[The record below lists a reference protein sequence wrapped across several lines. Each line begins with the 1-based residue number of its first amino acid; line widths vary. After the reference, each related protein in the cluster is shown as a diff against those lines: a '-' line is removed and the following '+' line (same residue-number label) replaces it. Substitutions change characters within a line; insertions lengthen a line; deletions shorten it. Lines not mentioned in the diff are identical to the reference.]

1 MMKKLIALWFIS
13 ISSMMNAQ
21 VTDKVAH
28 FGVGYVAGSIS
39 SGVTLINSN
48 GKNEWLKSISVG
60 TASGIILGTTKE
72 VYDYKNNGPFDW
84 KDLGVT
90 VLGSTL
96 GSITIKISI
105 NRYERKHLI

>member
-1 MMKKLIALWFIS
+1 MRIIFTTALLITGLQAK
-13 ISSMMNAQ
+13 AQ

-28 FGVGYVAGSIS
+28 FGVGYIAGSIS
-39 SGVTLINSN
+39 SGITLINSN
-48 GKNEWLKSISVG
+48 GKNEWLKAISVG
-60 TASGIILGTTKE
+60 TASGIILGTAKE

-84 KDLGVT
+84 KDLGAT

-96 GSITIKISI
+96 GSITVKISI